1 MYKEEN
7 NSDQKHVFIVPPFIN
22 QLYQIVSDHYIIK
35 SVIQNQTNF
44 DSVQIWQVN
53 MNMTNHTQ
61 AQNSSTH
68 ASAINSQKD
77 NIHKQ

>member
-1 MYKEEN
+1 MALIN
-7 NSDQKHVFIVPPFIN
+7 NKSAPV
-22 QLYQIVSDHYIIK
+22 QIVSDHYIIK

-53 MNMTNHTQ
+53 MNMTNHIQ
-61 AQNSSTH
+61 APKSSTH
-68 ASAINSQKD
+68 ASAINFQMG